1 MKRRRT
7 LRLFLSVLTAGLSF
21 ISVAACSSGGS
32 GLDDIKSR
40 GTIMIGTSGNNAP
53 TIFRDPSGGFVGI
66 DADWA
71 DIIAKSLGVKVEW
84 QTLDFSGIVPGLQAN
99 KFDIAMSG
107 LRVTPDRQNVIDF
120 SEPIGYDEAI
130 AVYPQEETGITGPE
144 SIEGRSVCVV
154 SGSSNGDL
162 PVQRIGTAAQVTRY
176 PGQAEAFSDLKNGRC
191 DLMVTG
197 RILALHWIRS
207 GDGSGYA
214 VSQNGTDGT
223 PLAVGVPKGSDELLQ
238 AINAAIADA
247 KKDGSYESIAQKW
260 LGESFTQ

>member
-7 LRLFLSVLTAGLSF
+7 RRLLLSLLAAGLSF
-21 ISVAACSSGGS
+21 VSFTACSTGGS
-32 GLDDIKSR
+32 GVDDITSR
-40 GTIMIGTSGNNAP
+40 GTITIGTSGNNAP

-71 DIIAKSLGVKVEW
+71 AIIAKSLGVEVEW
-84 QTLDFSGIVPGLQAN
+84 QTLDFAGIVPGLQAN

-107 LRVTPDRQNVIDF
+107 LRVTPERQEVIAF
-120 SEPIGYDEAI
+120 SDPIGYDDAI
-130 AVYPQEETGITGPE
+130 VVYPEGETGITGPE
-144 SIEGRSVCVV
+144 SIAGRSVCVV

-162 PVQRIGTAAQVTRY
+162 PVQRIGTAAQVARY

-191 DLMVTG
+191 DVMVTG

-207 GDGSGYA
+207 GDGAGYA

-238 AINAAIADA
+238 AINKAIADA
-247 KKDGSYESIAQKW
+247 KKNGAYESIAQKW
-260 LGESFTQ
+260 LGEPFTQ